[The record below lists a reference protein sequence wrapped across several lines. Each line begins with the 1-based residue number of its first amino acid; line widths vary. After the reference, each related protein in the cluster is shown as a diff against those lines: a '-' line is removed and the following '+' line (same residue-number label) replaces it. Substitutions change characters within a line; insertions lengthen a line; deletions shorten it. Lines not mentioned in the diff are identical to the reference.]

1 MIKQLIKSKPEATVR
16 LLSKDQV
23 SRNPSSK
30 CNFSLKQAISRV
42 KYLFILMKK
51 AERQGLSRLLLLYKF
66 QWMYETFIFI
76 AKGFMTF
83 KSYWDII
90 FSDKL

>member
-1 MIKQLIKSKPEATVR
+1 
-16 LLSKDQV
+16 
-23 SRNPSSK
+23 
-30 CNFSLKQAISRV
+30 
-42 KYLFILMKK
+42 MKK

-90 FSDKL
+90 FSDKLWTKACQAPTLNGSIVITYKSVLLSVLR